1 MGIVLTLVPESAVIL
16 LHTVM
21 ASPETHLMK
30 NHESQLEKKGV

>member
-16 LHTVM
+16 LYTVM
-21 ASPETHLMK
+21 VSPETHLMK